1 MEEFFGWRRGD
12 LGYSP
17 GMRIYL
23 VRHGEAVPSGY
34 AHDGDRPLTDEGR
47 ARVKRTAAVW
57 VGAGEPAP
65 ELWLVSPLVRAVQTA
80 ELYLGAFG
88 KDGPLA
94 VSRAL
99 EPAGRL
105 FAVVE
110 MIDRFSASRQAIALV
125 GHQPLLG
132 EIGAQLLGIGA
143 LPGPIEPGGV
153 LAVDLTAPESPGRFA
168 FYLEPAKPG
177 RDARFSGTM
186 G

>member
-1 MEEFFGWRRGD
+1 
-12 LGYSP
+12 
-17 GMRIYL
+17 MRIYL

-57 VGAGEPAP
+57 TAAGEPAP

-80 ELYLGAFG
+80 ELYLAAFG
-88 KDGPLA
+88 QNGPVA
-94 VSRAL
+94 TSRTL

-105 FAVVE
+105 YGVIELV
-110 MIDRFSASRQAIALV
+110 DRFSASRKAIALV

-132 EIGAQLLGIGA
+132 EIAAQLLGIGA

-153 LAVDLTAPESPGRFA
+153 LAVDLDAAENPGRFA
-168 FYLEPAKPG
+168 FYLEPAKAG
-177 RDARFSGTM
+177 QDARISGTM